1 MEITFIKSKRL
12 QQEHR
17 LSDLAIVEKIYLL
30 NSIFA
35 VTLAATIL
43 DAFLFYTKTWKPF
56 WEAEANAK
64 APKSLDNITF
74 CVCSVSFK

>member
-1 MEITFIKSKRL
+1 M
-12 QQEHR
+12 
-17 LSDLAIVEKIYLL
+17 AIVEKIYLL

-35 VTLAATIL
+35 VTLAAAIL
-43 DAFLFYTKTWKPF
+43 DALLFYTKTWRPF

-64 APKSLDNITF
+64 APKSLDSITF

>member
-1 MEITFIKSKRL
+1 MICLKSKL
-12 QQEHR
+12 YQQEHY

-30 NSIFA
+30 NSIYV
-35 VTLAATIL
+35 VTLAAYIL
-43 DAFLFYTKTWKPF
+43 NAFLIYFKTWKPF
-56 WEAEANAK
+56 WEAEAKAK